1 MDQGPKGPGRE
12 DGMKNTRELAE
23 RFHKIAGWLDPFDY
37 ECTPDDHMK
46 ILEEEPEQIIEYL
59 MDALEIELGLD

>member
-1 MDQGPKGPGRE
+1 
-12 DGMKNTRELAE
+12 MKNAKELAE

-37 ECTPDDHMK
+37 EYTPDDHIK

-59 MDALEIELGLD
+59 MDALETELGLD